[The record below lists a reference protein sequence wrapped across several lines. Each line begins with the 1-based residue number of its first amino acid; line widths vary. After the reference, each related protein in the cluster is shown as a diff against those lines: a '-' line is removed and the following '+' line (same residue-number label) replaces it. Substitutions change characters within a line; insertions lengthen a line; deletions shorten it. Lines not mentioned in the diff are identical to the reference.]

1 MKIKKKKK
9 ILHFY
14 FNYTNHLVKKKINFK
29 SLYKKNF
36 VIIKKNTRQE

>member
-14 FNYTNHLVKKKINFK
+14 FNYTNHLVKKKLILKVF
-29 SLYKKNF
+29 
-36 VIIKKNTRQE
+36 IKRIL